1 MNLDCESVV
10 AISRQAIHQ
19 ARPGWYFSGAS
30 QSQKLLHRL
39 EVWNLGALASLA
51 LSCAPTGRI
60 QRHPGR
66 HNRGFLYFPQLGPT
80 GIPAN
85 ALWGATSG
93 DSFCSKPFGQE
104 RTLDM
109 GALSRA
115 QGSLP
120 GELTRYV
127 LAQGPQRSKLL
138 VSSPTNPSL
147 PRLLF
152 TLNPAQLQASNNI
165 TVEWEPLQHEARN
178 FLPAQIALLIT
189 RRHSPLSYRSFS
201 SRHLFSGL
209 RPVFVSDL
217 CPLPRPSLPPQRL
230 LLIPAQ
236 YWLASCKSRVN
247 QLEVSQI
254 CPSASQ
260 DL

>member
-1 MNLDCESVV
+1 
-10 AISRQAIHQ
+10 
-19 ARPGWYFSGAS
+19 
-30 QSQKLLHRL
+30 
-39 EVWNLGALASLA
+39 
-51 LSCAPTGRI
+51 
-60 QRHPGR
+60 
-66 HNRGFLYFPQLGPT
+66 
-80 GIPAN
+80 
-85 ALWGATSG
+85 
-93 DSFCSKPFGQE
+93 
-104 RTLDM
+104 M

-120 GELTRYV
+120 GELT
-127 LAQGPQRSKLL
+127 
-138 VSSPTNPSL
+138 
-147 PRLLF
+147 RLLF

-247 QLEVSQI
+247 QLELTVPATATHTYLALRNTVYVLDS
-254 CPSASQ
+254 P
-260 DL
+260 